1 MLINTTKEALPQGKG
16 LVHKTSCIGH
26 ISNALNLAVLYYI
39 AAELAYIKFQQLYE
53 IYSIAI

>member
-1 MLINTTKEALPQGKG
+1 MEASPQGKG

-26 ISNALNLAVLYYI
+26 ISNALNLAVLHYI